1 MSALPVFLGALE
13 FDRSATP
20 TTTFPAPT
28 TNRKP
33 QHFNFTPEVG
43 FVKRVVEGLIETEY
57 LRRTPERRD
66 WVDYVA

>member
-1 MSALPVFLGALE
+1 MWVSTVVG
-13 FDRSATP
+13 SI
-20 TTTFPAPT
+20 APT
-28 TNRKP
+28 QPPTHTIPKQHA
-33 QHFNFTPEVG
+33 QHFNFTPEVS